1 MSKVSLIKTSFNGGE
16 LSQRLDGRVD
26 IDKYSNGCSVLE
38 NFIPLVQGGIMKRP
52 GTQFIN
58 STKNNQKVWLAK
70 FEFTFQQSFILELG
84 PQYIRFYFNHGQ
96 VISGSSPYEVVTP
109 YTASDLTTAEGTF
122 GLSMAQT
129 GDVIY
134 IACRNH
140 PPAKLSRLGNTNWTY
155 TVVDFKGGPFED
167 NNTDKTIKAIVSG
180 LLIYNGVDFVEY
192 PVTLSAEGGN
202 IFTTSMINTL
212 FQVEVTTDDTK
223 PWYSQISPPTAAV
236 TEVGSMCRN
245 DGKYYACNKALGNK
259 KTWYVA
265 PIHTDGGR
273 FDGDEISWWY
283 LADEIGIIRIDS
295 VTSPTVANG
304 TVVRQVAFTGNDYP
318 SRTWAWSK
326 AAWRSD
332 IGYPDQVTFFRE
344 RLVFARDQKV
354 WFSTSGDYENF
365 AAKEF
370 GEVLT
375 DSAIS
380 IDITSEDSS
389 PIKYLVSTPQ
399 GLICGTNSDQV
410 LVAAASIAE
419 PFGPTNIIVSPGSG
433 IGGRQISPAKVDQ
446 SILVIQ
452 RSGRKLFNTQYDAN
466 SNFFISPDQTVI
478 SDHILSPGIVDIAW
492 QRDPWSILW
501 MVRTDGQLVGFT
513 FNQQQQVQG
522 FHRHITDGIVEA
534 IQVIPSPDGS
544 RDDLWIVVRRVINS
558 VTVRYVELL
567 KSDYQIGDSQESCW
581 YSDSALQYNGAATTT
596 ITGLNHL
603 VGKSVQI
610 LANGASHPNVTVSSS
625 GSISLN
631 FAVTSAIIGLPYTAL
646 VQTMKL
652 EGGAN
657 NGTSQGKVKRIDRI
671 IIRLLD
677 SLGYIQ
683 CAPSTS
689 GNQLGKFDII
699 TFHNTTDRLDLP
711 PPIFTGDVIV
721 NLSSEY
727 NRIGRICIKQTEG
740 FPLTILA
747 IMPDVN
753 TYER

>member
-16 LSQRLDGRVD
+16 LSPRLDGRVD

-52 GTQFIN
+52 GTQFIS
-58 STKNNQKVWLAK
+58 STKGDQKVWLAK
-70 FEFTFQQSFILELG
+70 FEFTYQQSFILEFG
-84 PQYIRFYFNHGQ
+84 HEYIRFYFNHGQ
-96 VISGSSPYEVVTP
+96 IVSGSTPYEIATP
-109 YTASDLTTAEGTF
+109 YTSSDLTTAENTF
-122 GLSMAQT
+122 ALSMAQT

-134 IACRNH
+134 IANRNH
-140 PPAKLSRLGNTNWTY
+140 PPAKLSRLSNTNWTY
-155 TVVDFKGGPFED
+155 SVVNFKEGPFED
-167 NNTDKTIKAIVSG
+167 NNTNKFLKVIVHG
-180 LLIYNGVDFVEY
+180 LQLFIGGPFIEY
-192 PVTLSAEGGN
+192 AVTLDSTGAL
-202 IFTTSMINTL
+202 FTSSMVGTL
-212 FQVEVTTDDTK
+212 LQLEVTDDKTK
-223 PWYSQISPPTAAV
+223 PWYSQISPTTTAV
-236 TEVGSMCRN
+236 TNLNDLCRN
-245 DGKYYACNKALGNK
+245 DRKYYGCNVSQGAK

-265 PIHTDGGR
+265 PTHTDGGR

-283 LADEIGIIRIDS
+283 LSDEIGVVRIDS
-295 VTSPTVANG
+295 VLSATNATG
-304 TVVRQVAFTGNDYP
+304 TVLKQVAYTAVP
-318 SRTWAWSK
+318 AETWAWSK

-433 IGGRQISPAKVDQ
+433 VGGRQISPVKVDQ
-446 SILVIQ
+446 SILVIH
-452 RSGRKLFNTQYDAN
+452 RSGKKLFNTQYDAN

-478 SDHILSPGIVDIAW
+478 SDHILSPGIIDMAW
-492 QRDPWSILW
+492 QRDPWNILW
-501 MVRTDGQLVGFT
+501 MVRNDGQLIGFT

-522 FHRHITDGIVEA
+522 FHRHITNGVVEA

-544 RDDLWIVVRRVINS
+544 RDDLWIVVRRSINS
-558 VTVRYVELL
+558 STVRYVELL
-567 KSDYQIGDSQESCW
+567 KTEDQIGFGQSDFW
-581 YSDSALQYNGAATTT
+581 YSDSALQYTGASTT
-596 ITGLNHL
+596 IISGLNHL
-603 VGKSVQI
+603 IGQSVQI
-610 LANGASHPNVTVSSS
+610 LANGASHPNVIVSSS
-625 GSISLN
+625 GSITLN
-631 FAVTSAIIGLPYTAL
+631 YPVTSAVIGLPYIAL
-646 VQTMKL
+646 VQTMNL

-671 IIRLLD
+671 IVRLLD
-677 SLGYIQ
+677 SLGNIQ
-683 CAPSTS
+683 CAPSIN
-689 GNQLGKFDII
+689 GNQLGKFDTI
-699 TFHNTTDRLDLP
+699 TFHNTNDRLDLP
-711 PPIFTGDVIV
+711 PPIFTGDTIV

-727 NRIGRICIKQTEG
+727 NRVGRICIKQTEG